1 MDGNQNPNQNQQV
14 QIRIDESKMSSSYA
28 NTIRS
33 ATTPDEIV
41 LDFGLNMPGQG
52 QNQQPVMNFIIGHR
66 VVMNWSTAKRLY
78 ASLQQALA
86 AYEQA
91 YGTIELGAKQPNKGG
106 DDATGGRLG
115 QD

>member
-1 MDGNQNPNQNQQV
+1 MDGNQPNKNQQQV
-14 QIRIDESKMSSSYA
+14 QIRIDESKMTSSYA

-41 LDFGLNMPGQG
+41 LDLGLNLPAQG
-52 QNQQPVMNFIIGHR
+52 GPNQQPVMNFQIGQR

-91 YGTIELGAKQPNKGG
+91 YGTIDVGPKQPGG
-106 DDATGGRLG
+106 GGGGGGGRLG
-115 QD
+115 RE